1 MIFWYICPI
10 IQLILAQSMGKKTK
24 FYVVWEGHESGIF
37 KSWAACLKATKGYGG
52 AKYKSFGSM
61 KEAEDAFAGSYFDA
75 ISTGKKKKTIDPS
88 LAGTPVWNS
97 IAVDAACS
105 GNPGLMEYQ
114 GVETGTGKRLFH
126 LGPLQ
131 QGTNNIGEFL
141 ALVHGLAFLKQH
153 NSDLPIYTDSR
164 IAMGW
169 IKAKKCR
176 TKVEKTRAN
185 AKLFELIARGEKWLR
200 ENTFET
206 TILKWETKAWGEI
219 PADFGR
225 K

>member
-1 MIFWYICPI
+1 M
-10 IQLILAQSMGKKTK
+10 AKKK
-24 FYVVWEGHESGIF
+24 QKYYVIWEGNQSGIF
-37 KSWAACLKATKGYGG
+37 SDWKTCQKHIKGYPG
-52 AKYKSFGSM
+52 AKYKSFESLAL
-61 KEAEDAFAGSYFDA
+61 AEQAFAGSYFDA
-75 ISTGKKKKTIDPS
+75 ITPSKKKKPDPS
-88 LAGTPVWNS
+88 LVEGYPIWKS

-114 GVETGTGKRLFH
+114 GVETSTGKRLFH
-126 LGPLQ
+126 LGPLA

-153 NSDLPIYTDSR
+153 KSDLPIYTDSK

-176 TKVEKTRAN
+176 TKVPPTKAN
-185 AKLFELIARGEKWLR
+185 AKIFELIARGEKWLR
-200 ENTFET
+200 NNEWDT

>member
-1 MIFWYICPI
+1 M
-10 IQLILAQSMGKKTK
+10 AKKK
-24 FYVVWEGHESGIF
+24 QKYYVIWEGNQSGIF
-37 KSWAACLKATKGYGG
+37 SDWKTCQKHIKGYPG
-52 AKYKSFGSM
+52 AKYKSFESLAL
-61 KEAEDAFAGSYFDA
+61 AEQAFAGSYFDA
-75 ISTGKKKKTIDPS
+75 ITPSKKKKPDPS
-88 LAGTPVWNS
+88 LVEGHPIWKS

-114 GVETGTGKRLFH
+114 GVETSTGKRLFH
-126 LGPLQ
+126 LGPLA

-153 NSDLPIYTDSR
+153 KSDLPIYTDSR

-176 TKVEKTRAN
+176 TKVPPTKAN
-185 AKLFELIARGEKWLR
+185 AKIFELIARGEKWLR
-200 ENTFET
+200 NNEWDT

>member
-1 MIFWYICPI
+1 
-10 IQLILAQSMGKKTK
+10 MGKKK
-24 FYVVWEGHESGIF
+24 KYYVIWEGNETGIF
-37 KSWAACLKATKGYGG
+37 DTWKECQRHIKGYAG
-52 AKYKSFGSM
+52 AKYKSFPSLQA
-61 KEAEDAFAGSYFDA
+61 AEQAYAGSYFDA
-75 ISTGKKKKTIDPS
+75 ITPSKKKTIDPS
-88 LAGTPVWNS
+88 LAGTPIWES
-97 IAVDAACS
+97 ISVDAACS

-114 GVETGTGKRLFH
+114 GVHTKTGEQLFH

-153 NSDLPIYTDSR
+153 KSALPIYTDSK

-176 TKVEKTRAN
+176 TKVPATAANKPIFKLIHRA
-185 AKLFELIARGEKWLR
+185 EQWLKN
-200 ENTFET
+200 NTFDT
-206 TILKWETKAWGEI
+206 KIMKWETKAWGEI
-219 PADFGR
+219 RADFGR

>member
-1 MIFWYICPI
+1 M
-10 IQLILAQSMGKKTK
+10 AKKK
-24 FYVVWEGHESGIF
+24 KYYVVWEGNDTGIF
-37 KSWAACLKATKGYGG
+37 DSWKECQRHIKGYGG
-52 AKYKSFGSM
+52 AKYKSFSTLQA
-61 KEAEDAFAGSYFDA
+61 AEQAYAGSYFDA
-75 ISTGKKKKTIDPS
+75 IGSSKKKKAAKVDRSELPIF
-88 LAGTPVWNS
+88 WES

-114 GVETGTGKRLFH
+114 GVYTRTGQRLFH

-141 ALVHGLAFLKQH
+141 ALVHGLAYLQQH
-153 NSDLPIYTDSR
+153 QSKMPIYTDSK

-176 TKVEKTRAN
+176 TKVPKTKAN
-185 AKLFELIARGEKWLR
+185 APIFTLIKRAEQWLKT
-200 ENTFET
+200 NTFDTE
-206 TILKWETKAWGEI
+206 IMKWETKSWGEI